1 MNLVVFLVYE
11 DDDDEHQDLFGH
23 HQAQQD
29 PFGSWEAY
37 SVVQRRSAL
46 FSLQSAPDGC
56 GLVGAWNRADLRQE
70 GHAPVCEDDS
80 GELHDGNDA
89 RHYD

>member
-1 MNLVVFLVYE
+1 MVFLVYE

-37 SVVQRRSAL
+37 PVMQRRSAL
-46 FSLQSAPDGC
+46 LSLQSSSHRC
-56 GLVGAWNRADLRQE
+56 GLLGAWNWPDLCQE

-80 GELHDGNDA
+80 GKLHDGNDA
-89 RHYD
+89 CHYD